1 MKDCEKCI
9 CNTKVIPCGAD
20 TDEKCEKLYTS
31 KLSVALDTFVDT
43 IKTILVLS
51 GIFSFVIIFAILIVI
66 DWKRKHG
73 FI

>member
-1 MKDCEKCI
+1 MKDCRKCV

-31 KLSVALDTFVDT
+31 KLSVALETFIDAV
-43 IKTILVLS
+43 KV
-51 GIFSFVIIFAILIVI
+51 ILISLILLIFMVGLAGGI
-66 DWKRKHG
+66 YDM